1 MHGNAW
7 LYAVAAILMAIAAL
21 AAVYKRMENIEKKS
35 LGKAGYRRMTDFRIG
50 WSLARTAKRRKN
62 DRSYFAV
69 ATKNMGREWKYEY
82 KGDPFLCEITHIPKE
97 GGEIVFLVPRQ
108 EESTIDALIFYKQMG
123 RKERYEAAERLLKGL
138 T

>member
-21 AAVYKRMENIEKKS
+21 AAVYKRLENSEKIS

-50 WSLARTAKRRKN
+50 WSLARVAKRRKN

-69 ATKNMGREWKYEY
+69 ATKNLGREWKYEY
-82 KGDPFLCEITHIPKE
+82 KSNPFLCEITHIPKE
-97 GGEIVFLVPRQ
+97 GGEIAFLVPRQ
-108 EESTIDALIFYKQMG
+108 EESTIDALIFYKRMKG
-123 RKERYEAAERLLKGL
+123 KARREAAEKLLKSL
-138 T
+138 S